1 MPRPQAPPEKPPAPP
16 KAEPLPPAPDAA
28 LVEKT
33 DAGPLPIIAPDG
45 RKPWQVY
52 ARPFDTA
59 DHRPRIAVLIVGLGL
74 SGAANEAAINDL
86 PGAVTLVFNPY
97 ATNLED
103 WIARARAAGHEVLLS
118 LPMEPTDYPRVDPG
132 PETLLTS
139 LDSKQNLDRLRW
151 VLSRVTGYVGVVSSA
166 GSRFTTSK
174 GDLLPILDEVRS
186 RGLMF
191 VDSRTTDQSVAA
203 SLAKSIGL
211 PRSVSDVVL
220 DLQASRD
227 AIDQRLQRLET
238 LARQNGVAV
247 GITSDVYPV
256 TIERVAIWIATLDKK
271 GLALAPVSATAD
283 RQPDRQALQ

>member
-1 MPRPQAPPEKPPAPP
+1 VPDPALIEKSS
-16 KAEPLPPAPDAA
+16 
-28 LVEKT
+28 
-33 DAGPLPIIAPDG
+33 AGPLPVIAPDG

-52 ARPFDTA
+52 ARPFDGS
-59 DHRPRIAVLIVGLGL
+59 DHRARIAVLIVGLGL
-74 SGAANEAAINDL
+74 SGAASDAAINDL

-97 ATNLED
+97 APHLDD

-139 LDSKQNLDRLRW
+139 LDARQNLERLQW
-151 VLSRVTGYVGVVSSA
+151 VLTRVTGYVGVVSSA

-174 GDLLPILDEVRS
+174 GDLLPIFDEIHK

-203 SLAKSIGL
+203 SLAKSIGV
-211 PRSVSDVVL
+211 PSAVSDVVL
-220 DLQASRD
+220 DQQASRD
-227 AIDQRLQRLET
+227 AIDQRLQQLET
-238 LARQNGVAV
+238 LAHRNGVAV

-256 TIERVAIWIATLDKK
+256 GIERIAVWIPGLAQK
-271 GLALAPVSATAD
+271 GLVLAPVSATAD
-283 RQPDRQALQ
+283 LQNDRSAQAQP